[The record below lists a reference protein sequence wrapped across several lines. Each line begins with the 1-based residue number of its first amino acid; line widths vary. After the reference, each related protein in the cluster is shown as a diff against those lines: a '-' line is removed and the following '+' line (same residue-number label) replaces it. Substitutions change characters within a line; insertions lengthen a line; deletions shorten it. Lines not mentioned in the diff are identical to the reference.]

1 MSLFNIISYV
11 PSLGTSNKLPYSGGS
26 ATVDQ
31 IANFFTA
38 GLVIGIGAF
47 AAVVLVIVIVT
58 ALVLVGVIIISRRA
72 RHKRLQGMLLKLIHL
87 EVF

>member
-1 MSLFNIISYV
+1 MSLFIIISYV

-31 IANFFTA
+31 IANLFTA

-58 ALVLVGVIIISRRA
+58 ALVLIGVTVISRRG
-72 RHKRLQGMLLKLIHL
+72 RHKRLLGILIHLHL